1 MFIVFESAYH
11 AKDHSY
17 AFIVYIIAA
26 FLFVFFLDSLLQL
39 LPKLLPCKSSMTSTE
54 SVMTN

>member
-26 FLFVFFLDSLLQL
+26 FLFVFFS
-39 LPKLLPCKSSMTSTE
+39 
-54 SVMTN
+54 